1 MEEAAVA
8 RWNSKKKKKN
18 ADLLLEAD
26 VQIVQ
31 ELENLSDRYNGIN

>member
-8 RWNSKKKKKN
+8 RWNSKKKKN